1 MNEPGEAEAPR
12 RILVALEAGEST
24 SELLEA
30 AASLAAGLHAELVGL
45 FVEDSE
51 LLEAADLPVTRSI
64 PSHAQAHVPLDARL
78 MRRALRIWE
87 AKAGDALASAAGRW
101 RVEWSFRVVRG
112 TMEEQ
117 ILAEVRSHDLLAL
130 GTPGKAVRRARLAAA
145 SRALAERA
153 PCSVLLMQ
161 AAGGADRPVAVI
173 YDGSER
179 ALATGERL
187 ARIYGRP
194 LHVLALGD
202 SEAAAAALQEEAAAW
217 LERHR
222 GGARVD
228 RHVVDSAAEI
238 CEALKRRHPGMLV
251 LDPEGALVGKF
262 GLETLLGELK
272 CSVLVLR

>member
-1 MNEPGEAEAPR
+1 MTEPGEAAAPR
-12 RILVALEAGEST
+12 RILVALEAGESAPA
-24 SELLEA
+24 LLDA
-30 AASLAAGLHAELVGL
+30 AANLAAGLHVELVGL

-51 LLEAADLPVTRSI
+51 LLEAADLPMTRSI
-64 PSHAQAHVPLDARL
+64 SSHAQAHLPLDARL

-87 AKAGDALASAAGRW
+87 TKAGDALASAAERW
-101 RVEWSFRVVRG
+101 RVKWSFRVVRG

-161 AAGGADRPVAVI
+161 AAGGAERPVAVI

-179 ALATGERL
+179 SLATGERL

-202 SEAAAAALQEEAAAW
+202 SEAAAVARQEEAAAW
-217 LERHR
+217 LDRHR

-228 RHVVDSAAEI
+228 RHLIDSAAEI

-251 LDPEGALVGKF
+251 LDPEGALVRKF
-262 GLETLLGELK
+262 GLDTVLGELK

>member
-1 MNEPGEAEAPR
+1 MTEPGGAEAPR
-12 RILVALEAGEST
+12 RILVALEAGESAPA
-24 SELLEA
+24 LLEA
-30 AASLAAGLHAELVGL
+30 AANLAAGLHAELVGL

-51 LLEAADLPVTRSI
+51 LLDAADLPVTRSI
-64 PSHAQAHVPLDARL
+64 PSHAQAQMPLDARL

-87 AKAGDALASAAGRW
+87 TKAGDALASAAERW
-101 RVEWSFRVVRG
+101 RVKWSFRVVRG

-117 ILAEVRSHDLLAL
+117 ILAEARSDDLLAL

-145 SRALAERA
+145 SRAVAERA

-179 ALATGERL
+179 ALVTGERL

-194 LHVLALGD
+194 LNVLAVGD
-202 SEAAAAALQEEAAAW
+202 SEAAAAALQAAAATW

-228 RHVVDSAAEI
+228 PRVVDSAAEI

-262 GLETLLGELK
+262 GLDTLLGELK

>member
-12 RILVALEAGEST
+12 RILVALEAGESA

-30 AASLAAGLHAELVGL
+30 AANLAAGLHAELVGL

-64 PSHAQAHVPLDARL
+64 PSHAQAHAPLDARL

-87 AKAGDALASAAGRW
+87 AKAGDALASAAERW
-101 RVEWSFRVVRG
+101 RVKWSFRVVRG

-145 SRALAERA
+145 SRAVAERA

-161 AAGGADRPVAVI
+161 AAGGAERPVAVI

-202 SEAAAAALQEEAAAW
+202 SEAAAAALQEEAATW

-228 RHVVDSAAEI
+228 RRVVDSAAEI

-251 LDPEGALVGKF
+251 LDPEGTLVGKF

>member
-1 MNEPGEAEAPR
+1 MTEPGEAAAPR
-12 RILVALEAGEST
+12 RLLVAREAGESAPA
-24 SELLEA
+24 LLEA
-30 AASLAAGLHAELVGL
+30 AANLAAGLHAELVGL

-51 LLEAADLPVTRSI
+51 LLVAAELPVTRSI
-64 PSHAQAHVPLDARL
+64 PSHALAQAPLDARL
-78 MRRALRIWE
+78 MRRAFRIWE

-117 ILAEVRSHDLLAL
+117 ILAQARSHDLLAL
-130 GTPGKAVRRARLAAA
+130 GPPGKAVRRARLAAA

-161 AAGGADRPVAVI
+161 AAGGAERSVAVI
-173 YDGSER
+173 YDGSQR

-194 LHVLALGD
+194 LQVLALGD
-202 SEAAAAALQEEAAAW
+202 SEAAAAAGQEAAAAW

-222 GGARVD
+222 GGARAD
-228 RHVVDSAAEI
+228 RHVVASAAEI

-251 LDPEGALVGKF
+251 LDPEGALVRKF

>member
-1 MNEPGEAEAPR
+1 MTEPGEAAAPR
-12 RILVALEAGEST
+12 RILVALEAGESAPA
-24 SELLEA
+24 LLEA
-30 AASLAAGLHAELVGL
+30 AANLAAGLHAELVGL

-101 RVEWSFRVVRG
+101 RVKWSFRVVRG
-112 TMEEQ
+112 TLEEQ

-130 GTPGKAVRRARLAAA
+130 GTPGKAVRRARLAVA

-161 AAGGADRPVAVI
+161 AGGAERPVAVI

-202 SEAAAAALQEEAAAW
+202 SEAAAAALQVEAATW

>member
-1 MNEPGEAEAPR
+1 MTGPGEAVAPR
-12 RILVALEAGEST
+12 RVLVALEAGESAPA
-24 SELLEA
+24 LLEA
-30 AASLAAGLHAELVGL
+30 AANLAAGLHAELVGL

-51 LLEAADLPVTRSI
+51 LLEAAELPVTRSV
-64 PSHAQAHVPLDARL
+64 PSHAQALVPLDARL
-78 MRRALRIWE
+78 MRRAFRIWE

-101 RVEWSFRVVRG
+101 RVKWSFQVVRG

-161 AAGGADRPVAVI
+161 AAGGAERPVAVI

-179 ALATGERL
+179 ALATGDRL
-187 ARIYGRP
+187 ARIYRRP
-194 LHVLALGD
+194 LHVLAVGD
-202 SEAAAAALQEEAAAW
+202 SEAAAAALHEAAAAW

-222 GGARVD
+222 GGARID

-251 LDPEGALVGKF
+251 LDPEGALAGRF
-262 GLETLLGELK
+262 GLEAVLGELK

>member
-1 MNEPGEAEAPR
+1 
-12 RILVALEAGEST
+12 
-24 SELLEA
+24 LLEA

-87 AKAGDALASAAGRW
+87 AKAGDALASAAERW
-101 RVEWSFRVVRG
+101 RVKWSFRVVRG

-117 ILAEVRSHDLLAL
+117 ILAQVRSHDLLAL

-161 AAGGADRPVAVI
+161 AAGGGADRPVAVI

-251 LDPEGALVGKF
+251 LDPDGALVGKF
-262 GLETLLGELK
+262 GLEALLGELK

>member
-64 PSHAQAHVPLDARL
+64 PSHAQAYAPLDAGL

-87 AKAGDALASAAGRW
+87 TKAGDALASAAERW

-117 ILAEVRSHDLLAL
+117 VLAEVRSHDLLAL
-130 GTPGKAVRRARLAAA
+130 GTPGKAVRRAHLAAA
-145 SRALAERA
+145 SRAVAERA

-161 AAGGADRPVAVI
+161 AAGGGERPVAVI

-179 ALATGERL
+179 ALTTGERL

-194 LHVLALGD
+194 LHVLAVGD
-202 SEAAAAALQEEAAAW
+202 SEAAAAALQAAAATW

-228 RHVVDSAAEI
+228 RRVVDSAAEI

-251 LDPEGALVGKF
+251 LDPEGTLVGKF
-262 GLETLLGELK
+262 GLETLLGELR

>member
-1 MNEPGEAEAPR
+1 MTEPGGAEAPR
-12 RILVALEAGEST
+12 RILVALEAGESAPA
-24 SELLEA
+24 LLEA
-30 AASLAAGLHAELVGL
+30 AANLAAGLHAELVGL

-51 LLEAADLPVTRSI
+51 LLDAADLPVTRSI
-64 PSHAQAHVPLDARL
+64 PSHAQAHAPLDARL

-87 AKAGDALASAAGRW
+87 TKAGDALASAAERW
-101 RVEWSFRVVRG
+101 RVKWSFRVVRG

-117 ILAEVRSHDLLAL
+117 ILAEARSDDLLAL

-145 SRALAERA
+145 SRAVAERA

-194 LHVLALGD
+194 LQVLAVGD
-202 SEAAAAALQEEAAAW
+202 SEAAAATW

-228 RHVVDSAAEI
+228 PRVVDSAAEI
-238 CEALKRRHPGMLV
+238 CAALKRRHPGMLV
-251 LDPEGALVGKF
+251 LDPEGALVGKI
-262 GLETLLGELK
+262 GLDTLLGELK